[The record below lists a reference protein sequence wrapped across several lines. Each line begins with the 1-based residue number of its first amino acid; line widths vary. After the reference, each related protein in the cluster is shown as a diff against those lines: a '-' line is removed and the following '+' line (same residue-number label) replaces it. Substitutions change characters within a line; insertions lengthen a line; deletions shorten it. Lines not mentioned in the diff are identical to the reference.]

1 LTGSCGA
8 FFVSGPVVGPAFVF
22 CNSEE
27 QALSHIVSIQT
38 EVREPAAIRSACDRL
53 ELPEPVFGKV
63 KLFSS
68 SETGWAVQLP
78 EWRYPVVADVNTGKL
93 AYDNYNG
100 RWGEQKQLDRF
111 LQGYA
116 VEKAMIEARKKG
128 HSVIEQPLEDGSIKL
143 TVSVG
148 GAA

>member
-1 LTGSCGA
+1 M
-8 FFVSGPVVGPAFVF
+8 VGPALVF

-38 EVREPAAIRSACDRL
+38 EVRDPVAIRSACDRL
-53 ELPEPVFGKV
+53 KLPEPVFGQV

-116 VEKAMIEARKKG
+116 VEKAKIEARKKG
-128 HSVIEQPLEDGSIKL
+128 HSVIEQPMEDGSIKL

-148 GAA
+148 GGL

>member
-1 LTGSCGA
+1 M
-8 FFVSGPVVGPAFVF
+8 FGPVFVF

-38 EVREPAAIRSACDRL
+38 KVRDPAAIRSACDRL
-53 ELPEPVFGKV
+53 KLPEPVFGQV
-63 KLFSS
+63 KLFSNS
-68 SETGWAVQLP
+68 ATGWAVQLP
-78 EWRYPVVADVNTGKL
+78 QWRYPVVADVNTGKL
-93 AYDNYNG
+93 AYDNFNS
-100 RWGEQKQLDRF
+100 RWGEEKQLDRF

-116 VEKAMIEARKKG
+116 VEKAKIEARKKG

-143 TVSVG
+143 IVSVG

>member
-1 LTGSCGA
+1 M
-8 FFVSGPVVGPAFVF
+8 VGPVFVF
-22 CNSEE
+22 CNLEK

-38 EVREPAAIRSACDRL
+38 EVRDPVAIRSACDRL
-53 ELPEPVFGKV
+53 KLPEPVFGQV

-68 SETGWAVQLP
+68 SATGWTVRLP

-116 VEKAMIEARKKG
+116 IEKAKIEARKIG
-128 HSVIEQPLEDGSIKL
+128 HSVIEQSLEDGSVKL